1 MLFSTYCVYGAQNNK
16 VEILIYPLTTD
27 MIIVRAFDPG
37 LFEPEQDVSWSNH
50 PNSEAV
56 YRPEKIVV
64 VTNQFDQALT
74 VQGNIQDVSEIL
86 QPSDKRIKQIISA
99 VDMEN
104 GQNIQV
110 VQYHYKPEYLRK
122 FSNKEKAQIQK
133 KQTGVAQDFWKVF
146 AYAVGT
152 SGDLMHGAGADKNYM
167 LIKNKDRPCL
177 ENFGAVWE
185 FSKSVKVWVCQVIFK
200 FISRFIIWA
209 V

>member
-1 MLFSTYCVYGAQNNK
+1 MLFSTYCVYAQNNK

-122 FSNKEKAQIQK
+122 FSNRERAQIQK
-133 KQTGVAQDFWKVF
+133 KQTGVA
-146 AYAVGT
+146 
-152 SGDLMHGAGADKNYM
+152 
-167 LIKNKDRPCL
+167 
-177 ENFGAVWE
+177 
-185 FSKSVKVWVCQVIFK
+185 
-200 FISRFIIWA
+200 
-209 V
+209 